1 MQCGAYR
8 FHCKFTTEAL
18 LPEFKGSML
27 RGAFG
32 HALKNVVCALRRH
45 QCDNCLLTATCVY
58 HFIFEVSKTMPD
70 TGPDRPR
77 VAARPHPFVL
87 ISPDSIQRSYG
98 IGSTFDFGLI
108 LFGKANDYLPHLVY
122 AVEQMGD
129 GGLGKGAKQ
138 GQGRFELVAVRSQ
151 DTIAYDGASKILQQV
166 LPPPCLELAGPPS
179 EAIGAIKVKLLSP
192 LRLKHH
198 NQFQDSLPFHLLI
211 RAALRRISTLAEA
224 YGSGEPPLDY
234 SGLIKRAGQVQTMQ
248 SACGWVDLKR
258 FSNRQNST
266 MLMGGVQ
273 GNATYEGDLAEFL
286 PLLRYC
292 EQTHLGKQT
301 AFGLGRIEVEC
312 SGAQEVQKV

>member
-1 MQCGAYR
+1 MLCGAYR

-32 HALKNVVCALRRH
+32 HALKNVICALRRH
-45 QCDNCLLTATCVY
+45 QCDNCLLAATCAY
-58 HFIFEVSKTMPD
+58 HFIFEVSKIIPG

-87 ISPDSIQRSYG
+87 IFPDSFQRSYG
-98 IGSTFDFGLI
+98 IDSTFDFGLI
-108 LFGKANDYLPHLVY
+108 LFGKANDYLPHIVY

-138 GQGRFELVAVRSQ
+138 GQGRFKLVAVRSQ
-151 DTIAYDGASKILQQV
+151 EAIVYDGTSKILQQV

-179 EAIGAIKVKLLSP
+179 ETIDAVKVKLLSP

-198 NQFQDSLPFHLLI
+198 NQFQDSLPFHLLV
-211 RAALRRISTLAEA
+211 RAALRRVSTLADA

-234 SGLIKRAGQVQTMQ
+234 SGLIKRAGQVQTAQ
-248 SACGWVDLKR
+248 SDCGWVDLKR
-258 FSNRQNST
+258 FSNRQNCA

-273 GNATYEGDLAEFL
+273 GSITYDGELAEFL

-301 AFGLGRIEVEC
+301 TFGLGRIEVVASETA
-312 SGAQEVQKV
+312 S